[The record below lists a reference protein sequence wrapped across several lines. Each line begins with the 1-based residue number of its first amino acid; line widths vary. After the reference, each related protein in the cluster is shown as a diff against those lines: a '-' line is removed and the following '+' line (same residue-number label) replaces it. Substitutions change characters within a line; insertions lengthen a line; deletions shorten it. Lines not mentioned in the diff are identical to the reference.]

1 MYSRLVLHSHKEL
14 LKDYTFYL
22 IGLLITIVTLWF
34 FVAESP
40 SKFGLLS
47 GDEEY
52 WLNDFSNSDFW
63 SYVFRIDPQNPYL
76 SLFSRSLTWV
86 GFELGMGLDF
96 RESSGILLVRLVT
109 FSLLALCISFPLFPP
124 VRRMLR
130 IQLHDGTLFWLLMLS
145 ITNSENLYV
154 FNFSYYLIVPVL
166 LLISVINR
174 SHANSKL
181 EGIADYLRMAVCY
194 FVATLVLVN
203 KALIAGTL
211 LVGALTLFCINLQ
224 RGKELRKLENSKLL
238 SIFFASLL
246 LIFLTKSEDATLGY
260 SILTFMWAITG
271 VFFAIGSFFLPLV
284 AISLDN
290 FSRQRDLDYLTGAA
304 KLSIF
309 LFGLL
314 IVFMIIMFLR
324 NHSNELSEFKNETT
338 EIFVFTI
345 MLSASIIALSYSQYS
360 AWYVS
365 NWFFSTGD
373 SLFVRHYLV
382 PQACLLYLLIL
393 LSRIKKEI
401 KVSGHHTRFAPIS
414 KYLKAPKLVTAI
426 VIVQIFVIRIIN
438 HI

>member
-1 MYSRLVLHSHKEL
+1 
-14 LKDYTFYL
+14 
-22 IGLLITIVTLWF
+22 
-34 FVAESP
+34 
-40 SKFGLLS
+40 
-47 GDEEY
+47 
-52 WLNDFSNSDFW
+52 
-63 SYVFRIDPQNPYL
+63 
-76 SLFSRSLTWV
+76 
-86 GFELGMGLDF
+86 
-96 RESSGILLVRLVT
+96 
-109 FSLLALCISFPLFPP
+109 
-124 VRRMLR
+124 MLR

-154 FNFSYYLIVPVL
+154 FNFSYYLIVPIL

-194 FVATLVLVN
+194 FVATLILVN

-211 LVGALTLFCINLQ
+211 LVGALTLFCINLR
-224 RGKELRKLENSKLL
+224 RGKKLRKLENSKLL
-238 SIFFASLL
+238 SIFLASLL

-314 IVFMIIMFLR
+314 IVFIIITFLR

-393 LSRIKKEI
+393 LSRITKEI

-414 KYLKAPKLVTAI
+414 KYLKAPKLVTEI
-426 VIVQIFVIRIIN
+426 VIVQIFVIQIMN